1 LLRRGAPRNDTWGEN
16 YTMNDIRQRIL
27 SIIRPAHLASLA
39 TITEDGKPW
48 TRYVIPRADDDLNI
62 RVATRVNS
70 LKVAQIRKNPE
81 VHLTCG
87 VSDPRNVD
95 TFLQIQGQARFTTD
109 RHERESFWDP
119 HLENI
124 FDGPDDPGYGVI
136 VITPYRIELWK
147 EGDSE
152 PEVWEARL

>member
-1 LLRRGAPRNDTWGEN
+1 
-16 YTMNDIRQRIL
+16 MNEIRQKIL
-27 SIIRPAHLASLA
+27 AIIRPAHLASLA

-48 TRYVIPRADDDLNI
+48 TRYVIPRADDDLTI

-70 LKVAQIRKNPE
+70 RKVAQIRKNPE

-95 TFLQIQGQARFTTD
+95 TFLQIQGRARFTTD
-109 RHERESFWDP
+109 RGERESFWDP

-124 FDGPDDPGYGVI
+124 FEGPNDPEYGVI
-136 VITPYRIELWK
+136 VITPYRIEVWK
-147 EGDSE
+147 EGVRE
-152 PEVWEARL
+152 PEVWVARL